1 MTPFIVFQNT
11 RGATFTTLGN
21 GLTQAPISD
30 PNSPPPM
37 PVDIAPNVPLVQQSL
52 SALNATYATTFDTFS
67 PLRLF
72 VPELPRHLQRS
83 VRFGQPVHSD

>member
-1 MTPFIVFQNT
+1 
-11 RGATFTTLGN
+11 
-21 GLTQAPISD
+21 
-30 PNSPPPM
+30 M

-67 PLRLF
+67 SLRLF

-83 VRFGQPVHSD
+83 VRVGQPVHSD